1 MYSVWLLPAPLTIR
15 LLSVGTPQT
24 YWFPVFAFPKYYVMI
39 FRASQEI
46 FMILQTGKNVNIK
59 LNTFRGKMYNLIKQL
74 RHVVVES
81 K

>member
-1 MYSVWLLPAPLTIR
+1 MRCAYLNNFFRSVKLDRT
-15 LLSVGTPQT
+15 V
-24 YWFPVFAFPKYYVMI
+24 KYDTTHSLKLQGI
-39 FRASQEI
+39 FVKI
-46 FMILQTGKNVNIK
+46 TNFKNVNIK